1 MPTIPLRLD
10 PALVNEARTA
20 APLFDRTPTAQV
32 EFWAKLGKVAEA
44 VFSTSSVKRLKATAR
59 IENLAQVIADADTA
73 EGRARFAA
81 LVHSKGVPLYRSAPG
96 EPGFFIETAPDG
108 TERRGRFVN
117 RKFQPLRART
127 KAKSAVAVAG

>member
-10 PALVNEARTA
+10 TALVNEARTA

-44 VFSTSSVKRLKATAR
+44 VFSTSSIRKLKATSR
-59 IENLAQVIADADTA
+59 VENLAQVIADADSS

-81 LVHSKGVPLYRSAPG
+81 LVRSKGVPLYRSAAG
-96 EPGFFIETAPDG
+96 EPGVFIETAPDG
-108 TERRGRFVN
+108 TERPGRFAN
-117 RKFQPLRART
+117 RQFQPLRTQA
-127 KAKSAVAVAG
+127 KAAVAG

>member
-44 VFSTSSVKRLKATAR
+44 VFSTSSIRRLKATAR
-59 IENLAQVIADADTA
+59 IENLAQVIAGADSP

-81 LVHSKGVPLYRSAPG
+81 LVRSKGVPLYRSAAD
-96 EPGFFIETAPDG
+96 EPGVFIETTPDG
-108 TERRGRFVN
+108 IERHGRFVN
-117 RKFQPLRART
+117 RQFHPIRRGRAKTAR
-127 KAKSAVAVAG
+127 

>member
-20 APLFDRTPTAQV
+20 APLFDRTTTAQV

-44 VFSTSSVKRLKATAR
+44 VFSTSSVRKLKATAR
-59 IENLAQVIADADTA
+59 VENLAQVIADADSA
-73 EGRARFAA
+73 VGRARFAN

-96 EPGFFIETAPDG
+96 EPGVFVETAPDG
-108 TERRGRFVN
+108 AERRGRFAN
-117 RKFQPLRART
+117 RQFQPVRARA
-127 KAKSAVAVAG
+127 KAKPAVAVAG

>member
-1 MPTIPLRLD
+1 MQTVPLRLD
-10 PALVNEARTA
+10 TALVNEARTA

-44 VFSTSSVKRLKATAR
+44 VFSTSSVKKLKATSR
-59 IENLAQVIADADTA
+59 VENLAQVIADADSP

-81 LVHSKGVPLYRSAPG
+81 LVHSKGVPLYRSAPD
-96 EPGFFIETAPDG
+96 EPGVFIETSPDR

-117 RKFQPLRART
+117 RQFQPLRTRAM
-127 KAKSAVAVAG
+127 AAVAG